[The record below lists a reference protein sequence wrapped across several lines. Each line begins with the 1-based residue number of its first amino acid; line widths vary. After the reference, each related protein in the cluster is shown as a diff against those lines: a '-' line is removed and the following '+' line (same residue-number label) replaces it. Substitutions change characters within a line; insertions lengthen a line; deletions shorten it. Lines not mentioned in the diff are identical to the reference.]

1 MDMSMNPLSKDIHSN
16 APCQGLA
23 PYASEEDNMLQMA
36 EHGIVR
42 SNMCFDVSMLRTH
55 I

>member
-1 MDMSMNPLSKDIHSN
+1 MISLSKDIHSN

-23 PYASEEDNMLQMA
+23 LYASEEDNMLHKA

-42 SNMCFDVSMLRTH
+42 SDMCFDVSMLRTH